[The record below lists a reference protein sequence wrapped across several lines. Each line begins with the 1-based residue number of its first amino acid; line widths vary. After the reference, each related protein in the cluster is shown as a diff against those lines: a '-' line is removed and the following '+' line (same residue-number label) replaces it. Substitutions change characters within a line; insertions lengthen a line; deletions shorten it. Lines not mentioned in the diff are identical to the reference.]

1 MKKRILAIVL
11 SLTMSAACFTGCG
24 DSNDSS
30 SKKNSS
36 VSKSVSDVS
45 TAESSDTET
54 KQAKI
59 GEPTQTGTCG
69 KNGDN
74 VKWSLYEDGTVVI
87 EGIGE
92 MHYYVSD
99 GEGAKAPVFRE
110 NSLVKKVIVKEGVT
124 EVTDMFAKCENLTSV
139 ELSSTVTSFKMTNL
153 PALEEIII
161 PGELRFLYIDNCK
174 KLKVIK
180 GKAGSKAETFA
191 KEKGISFEAI

>member
-11 SLTMSAACFTGCG
+11 SLTMAAACFTGCG

-36 VSKSVSDVS
+36 VSESVSNVS
-45 TAESSDTET
+45 TAESSNTEM
-54 KQAKI
+54 

-74 VKWSLYEDGTVVI
+74 VKWSLFEDGTVVV

-92 MHYYVSD
+92 MHKYVSD
-99 GEGAKAPVFRE
+99 GEGADAPVFRE

-139 ELSSTVTSFKMTNL
+139 EVSSTVTSFKMSSL

-161 PGELRFLYIDNCK
+161 PGELRVLDIYRCE

-191 KEKGISFEAI
+191 KENGISFEAI